1 MSRPVPGDAD
11 LQRRAV
17 DAGLHPHWTDVSGIE
32 RTVSQ
37 EVLGAVLATLRG
49 GAEQGAADAPLL
61 TTVCG
66 QPLVIPGAGDAAALW
81 RAESGEEQP
90 ALRDSRGRWGAPLQP
105 GYYAW
110 LQGGRQ
116 QRVAVSPAQAWF
128 PHTDASVRPWGAAL
142 QVQGLRGQDDGGIGD
157 STGALAW
164 GRALR
169 LHGATAMAL
178 SPIHASMPIT
188 DAYSPY
194 SPSDRRWLEPV
205 HASPVQVLAEAAA
218 AVRHADPVLD
228 QALARHEAATLID
241 WPAAAAAKWQWI
253 GRLPAWLQT
262 HQPAQWQPIEAGM
275 QALGDDLLQWSQ
287 HTAALSRA
295 PASLL
300 AFGQWLAQESWRQ
313 AQQQVR
319 GEGMQIGLIAD
330 LAVGFDPSG
339 IEALA
344 NADAVLRGLE
354 LGAPPDAFNPHGQAW
369 GITGYSPLAL
379 RAQGYAPFIRLLRAV
394 MAERGG
400 VRIDHILGLR
410 RLWVVPRGA
419 GAGQGVYLDQPFD
432 DLLNLL
438 VLESWRHRC
447 LVIGEDLGVVPPGIR
462 DALASRGVL
471 GLDVLAFSRD
481 EKGVW
486 PPARWRETAVA
497 MTSTHD
503 LPPLAGWLRGAD
515 LAWRQRLGWNDE
527 SATRIARQQRQ
538 CEVQQL
544 AERVADEGLDSG
556 DLQRDALAL
565 TARSPARLAL
575 LPLEDALGLEEQPNL
590 PGTTSEHPNW
600 RRRVPLHLDESAVS
614 ARLAAFAGQR
624 GKESNP

>member
-1 MSRPVPGDAD
+1 MSARAPGDRH
-11 LQRRAV
+11 LQRQAV
-17 DAGLHPHWTDVSGIE
+17 TAGLHPHWTDVSGIE
-32 RTVSQ
+32 RTVSP
-37 EVLGAVLATLRG
+37 EVLGAVLATLQG
-49 GAEQGAADAPLL
+49 GRAYSEADTPLL

-66 QPLVIPGAGDAAALW
+66 QPLTIPGADGAAALW
-81 RAESGEEQP
+81 RAETGEEQA
-90 ALRDSRGRWGAPLQP
+90 ALRDSRGRWNTPLQP
-105 GYYAW
+105 GYYDW
-110 LQGGRQ
+110 LQGARQ

-128 PHTDASVRPWGAAL
+128 PHASTSVRPWGAAL
-142 QVQGLRGQDDGGIGD
+142 QVQGLRGRSDGGIGD

-164 GRALR
+164 GRTLR
-169 LHGATAMAL
+169 LHGAASLAL

-205 HASPVQVLAEAAA
+205 HASPLQVLAEAAA

-228 QALARHEAATLID
+228 QALAQHEAASLID

-262 HQPAQWQPIEAGM
+262 QQPAQWQSIEAGM
-275 QALGDDLLQWSQ
+275 QALGDDLLHWSR
-287 HTAALSRA
+287 HTAALSRT
-295 PASLL
+295 PESLL
-300 AFGQWLAQESWRQ
+300 AFGQWLAQSSWRH

-394 MAERGG
+394 MADRGG
-400 VRIDHILGLR
+400 VRIDHILGLQ
-410 RLWVVPRGA
+410 RLWVVPQGA

-481 EKGVW
+481 EQGVW

-503 LPPLAGWLRGAD
+503 LPPLAGWLRGTD
-515 LAWRQRLGWNDE
+515 LERRQRLGWNDE
-527 SATRIARQQRQ
+527 SATGTARRQRQQ
-538 CEVQQL
+538 EVQQL
-544 AERVADEGLDSG
+544 SERIADEGLDSG

-590 PGTTSEHPNW
+590 PGTTREHPNW
-600 RRRVPLHLDESAVS
+600 RRRVPLHIDESAMS
-614 ARLAAFAGQR
+614 ARIAAFAGQR
-624 GKESNP
+624 NKESTP